1 MANVFSYDSNARKES
16 LLDIITNISP
26 VENGL
31 IKLLGRSSAT
41 NTLHEWVTDTLKT
54 PAAQSVVEGSD
65 ASFANRTNPTRVQ
78 NQTQIVRIDF
88 AVTDTE
94 RARNYP
100 GFKDRYAYEM
110 QKAMKEWSNDAEFNL
125 LRSTIATGTGS
136 AARTMVG
143 LKAAITT
150 NATSVATGATLLE
163 SSVNDYMQ
171 SAWNAGGEPTDILVG
186 SRLKRRISGFT
197 ANTTRQSQSE
207 QEELH
212 NVVDTYYSDFGV
224 FRIRL
229 HRFMT
234 VSGDAGADI
243 LGIQPDKFRV
253 AYLREP
259 EHVTLSKTGSATK
272 GMIEGEMTLEY
283 LAENSSFKATN
294 HA

>member
-1 MANVFSYDSNARKES
+1 
-16 LLDIITNISP
+16 
-26 VENGL
+26 L

-54 PAAQSVVEGSD
+54 PAAQAVVEGSD

-150 NATSVATGATLLE
+150 NATAQSGVSLSEAQ
-163 SSVNDYMQ
+163 VNDYMQ

-197 ANTTRQSQSE
+197 ANTTRQTQAE

-212 NVVDTYYSDFGV
+212 NVIDTYYSDFGV

-234 VSGDAGADI
+234 VSGDTNFDI
-243 LGIQPDKFRV
+243 LGVQPDKFRV

-283 LAENSSFKATN
+283 LAESSSFKAT
-294 HA
+294 AQL

>member
-1 MANVFSYDSNARKES
+1 MASVFTYDSNARKES

-31 IKLLGRSSAT
+31 MSLLGRSSAT

-88 AVTDTE
+88 SVTDTE

-110 QKAMKEWSNDAEFNL
+110 QKAMKEWANDAEFNL
-125 LRSTIATGTGS
+125 LRSTVATGTGS
-136 AARTMVG
+136 AARTMTG

-150 NATSVATGATLLE
+150 NATAQSGVSLSE
-163 SSVNDYMQ
+163 SILNDYMQ
-171 SAWNAGGEPTDILVG
+171 NAWAQGGEPTDILVG

-197 ANTTRQSQSE
+197 ANTTRFSTSE
-207 QEELH
+207 NETLH

-229 HRFMT
+229 HRYMT
-234 VSGDAGADI
+234 VSGDTNADI

-259 EHVTLSKTGSATK
+259 EHVTLAKTGSATK
-272 GMIEGEMTLEY
+272 GMIEGEVTLEY
-283 LAENSSFKATN
+283 LAQNSSFEGTA
-294 HA
+294 HL

>member
-1 MANVFSYDSNARKES
+1 MASVFTYDSNARKES

-31 IKLLGRSSAT
+31 IGLLGRSSAS

-110 QKAMKEWSNDAEFNL
+110 QKAMKEWANDAEFNL
-125 LRSTIATGTGS
+125 LRSTVATGTGS
-136 AARTMVG
+136 SARTMVG

-150 NATSVATGATLLE
+150 VATAQSGVSLSETIL
-163 SSVNDYMQ
+163 NDYMQ
-171 SAWNAGGEPTDILVG
+171 NAWAQGGEPTDILVG

-197 ANTTRQSQSE
+197 ANTTRFTTNE
-207 QEELH
+207 KEELH

-229 HRFMT
+229 HRYMT
-234 VSGDAGADI
+234 VSGDTNFDI
-243 LGIQPDKFRV
+243 LGIDPSKFRV
-253 AYLREP
+253 AYMRQP
-259 EHVTLSKTGSATK
+259 EHISLAKTGSATK
-272 GMIEGEMTLEY
+272 GMIEGELTLEY
-283 LAENSSFKATN
+283 LAENSSFKATA
-294 HA
+294 HL

>member
-1 MANVFSYDSNARKES
+1 
-16 LLDIITNISP
+16 
-26 VENGL
+26 
-31 IKLLGRSSAT
+31 LLGRSSAS

-78 NQTQIVRIDF
+78 NQTQIVRVDF

-110 QKAMKEWSNDAEFNL
+110 QKAMKEWANDAEFNL
-125 LRSTIATGTGS
+125 LRSTVATGTGS

-143 LKAAITT
+143 LKASITT
-150 NATSVATGATLLE
+150 NATAQSGVSLSENIL
-163 SSVNDYMQ
+163 NDYMQ
-171 SAWNAGGEPTDILVG
+171 NAWAQGGEPTDILVG

-197 ANTTRQSQSE
+197 ANTTRFTTNE
-207 QEELH
+207 KEELH

-229 HRFMT
+229 HRFIT
-234 VSGDAGADI
+234 VSGDTNSDI
-243 LGIQPDKFRV
+243 LGIDPSKFRV
-253 AYLREP
+253 AYLRQP
-259 EHVTLSKTGSATK
+259 EHISLAKTGSATK
-272 GMIEGEMTLEY
+272 GMIEGELTLEY
-283 LAENSSFKATN
+283 LAENSSFKGTA
-294 HA
+294 HL

>member
-1 MANVFSYDSNARKES
+1 MANVYSYDSNARKES

-65 ASFANRTNPTRVQ
+65 ASFASRTNPTRVQ

-150 NATSVATGATLLE
+150 NATAQSGVSLSEAQ
-163 SSVNDYMQ
+163 VNDYMQ
-171 SAWNAGGEPTDILVG
+171 TAWGTGGEPTDILVG
-186 SRLKRRISGFT
+186 SKLKRRISGFT
-197 ANTTRQSQSE
+197 ANTTRQTQAE

-234 VSGDAGADI
+234 VTGDTNFDI
-243 LGIQPDKFRV
+243 LGVQPDKFRV

-283 LAENSSFKATN
+283 LAESSSFKAT
-294 HA
+294 AQL

>member
-54 PAAQSVVEGSD
+54 PAAQAVVEGSD

-150 NATSVATGATLLE
+150 NATAQSGVSLSEAQ
-163 SSVNDYMQ
+163 VNDYMQ
-171 SAWNAGGEPTDILVG
+171 TAWGTGGEPTDILVG
-186 SRLKRRISGFT
+186 SKLKRRISGFT
-197 ANTTRQSQSE
+197 ANTTRQTQAE

-234 VSGDAGADI
+234 VSGDTNFDI
-243 LGIQPDKFRV
+243 LGVQPDKFRV

-283 LAENSSFKATN
+283 LAESSSFKAT
-294 HA
+294 AQL

>member
-54 PAAQSVVEGSD
+54 PAAQAVVEGSD

-150 NATSVATGATLLE
+150 NATAQSGVSLSEAQ
-163 SSVNDYMQ
+163 VNDYMQ
-171 SAWNAGGEPTDILVG
+171 TAWGTGGEPTDILVG
-186 SRLKRRISGFT
+186 SKLKRRISGFT
-197 ANTTRQSQSE
+197 ANTTRQTIAE

-212 NVVDTYYSDFGV
+212 NVIDTYYSDFGV

-234 VSGDAGADI
+234 VSGDTNFDI
-243 LGIQPDKFRV
+243 LGVQPDKFRV

-283 LAENSSFKATN
+283 LAESSSFKAT
-294 HA
+294 AQL

>member
-143 LKAAITT
+143 LKASITT
-150 NATSVATGATLLE
+150 NATAQSGVSLTEAQ
-163 SSVNDYMQ
+163 VNDYMQ

-186 SRLKRRISGFT
+186 SRLKRRISTFT

-207 QEELH
+207 SEELH

-234 VSGDAGADI
+234 VSGDTNFDI
-243 LGIQPDKFRV
+243 LGVQPDKFRV

-283 LAENSSFKATN
+283 LAESSSFKAT
-294 HA
+294 AQL